1 MKYVKKFNESSN
13 DTNLIKYLKTDDSD
27 ISIGNYFL
35 EENEY
40 NYIHVLVNDDDN
52 CDDYKLDN
60 GIEVVPLTKSDF
72 DWNKKIVNYKKILYL
87 GSNLS

>member
-1 MKYVKKFNESSN
+1 MKYIKKFNESN
-13 DTNLIKYLKTDDSD
+13 EIKYLKTDDSD

-60 GIEVVPLTKSDF
+60 GIEVDPLTKSDF

>member
-1 MKYVKKFNESSN
+1 MKYIKKFNESN
-13 DTNLIKYLKTDDSD
+13 EIKYLKTDDSD

-72 DWNKKIVNYKKILYL
+72 DWNKKLLITKKFYT
-87 GSNLS
+87 

>member
-1 MKYVKKFNESSN
+1 MKYLKQFNESL
-13 DTNLIKYLKTDDSD
+13 NLIKYLKTDDSD
-27 ISIGNYFL
+27 ISVGDYFL

-40 NYIHVLVNDDDN
+40 NYIHILVDDSDD

-60 GIEVVPLTKSDF
+60 GIEVVPLNKSDF

-87 GSNLS
+87 GSSLDN